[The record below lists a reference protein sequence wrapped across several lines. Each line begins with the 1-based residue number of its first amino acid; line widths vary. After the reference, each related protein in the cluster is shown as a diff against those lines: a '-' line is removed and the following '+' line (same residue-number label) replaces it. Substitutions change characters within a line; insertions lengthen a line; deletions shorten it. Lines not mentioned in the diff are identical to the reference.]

1 MSTQVNDH
9 SCISEDESHDSK
21 ERSTDQKQGK
31 SLTMR
36 IIINGFICFLLLFL
50 LPGCAGIIF
59 SNADHEPEKVADGVF
74 RGPHPQE
81 SDLNELSRRGI
92 KTVLSLENNP
102 TVVAEEESV
111 CHSLDLN
118 FVNIPL
124 SELAPPSPGDLNRAV
139 RVIQQNRGHGVYIH
153 CRRGIDRTGYVIA
166 SFRMLVEKYTFDA
179 AYMECCD
186 HGHSP
191 LFYFLWKHALKE
203 ISREARN
210 SMDRAIFLP
219 HSSAS
224 AATFTLCHTNAG

>member
-1 MSTQVNDH
+1 MKFFKSTFV
-9 SCISEDESHDSK
+9 CI
-21 ERSTDQKQGK
+21 
-31 SLTMR
+31 
-36 IIINGFICFLLLFL
+36 FLLFVIS
-50 LPGCAGIIF
+50 GCAGTLF
-59 SNADHEPEKVADGVF
+59 SNEEHRPEKVSASIY

-81 SDLNELSRRGI
+81 FDLYELSGMGI
-92 KTVLSLENNP
+92 RTVLSLENNP